1 MTATRRLAAICGAA
15 LLLSPLPLLAQ
26 PNVSLDS
33 AVFVEKTRPSGSS
46 AVRTLEPANRLTRG
60 DRVVTLVTWYR
71 LGGSGGFTVTNAMP
85 QSLAYQ
91 RSAEG
96 GEEVSVDGGKSW
108 GRLRDLHMGSRMATP
123 EDVTHVRW
131 YVSPVQAQSGTG
143 RIAYAGLVR

>member
-1 MTATRRLAAICGAA
+1 M
-15 LLLSPLPLLAQ
+15 
-26 PNVSLDS
+26 
-33 AVFVEKTRPSGSS
+33 
-46 AVRTLEPANRLTRG
+46 RTLEPANRLNRG

-71 LGGSGGFTVTNAMP
+71 LGGNGGFTVTNVLP

-96 GEEVSVDGGKSW
+96 TEEVSVDGGKSW
-108 GRLRDLHMGSRMATP
+108 GRLGELHVGARLATP

-131 YVSPVQAQSGTG
+131 HVSPLQAQGGTG

>member
-1 MTATRRLAAICGAA
+1 
-15 LLLSPLPLLAQ
+15 
-26 PNVSLDS
+26 
-33 AVFVEKTRPSGSS
+33 
-46 AVRTLEPANRLTRG
+46 
-60 DRVVTLVTWYR
+60 
-71 LGGSGGFTVTNAMP
+71 MP